1 MADFIKVSNRE
12 EAKRLAYQHYQDKG
26 SLTDGNS
33 YILPDGTK
41 LRVRKRIPNVS
52 GASDLKA
59 EAFETKA
66 KADVGRSTRIG
77 SSKKV
82 VNKAIR
88 DEAAAQWDELVG
100 DRNATINIGGKPY
113 SFDKY
118 LNKEVRDHSKFTRQ
132 KAVEAVNLGKS
143 LGHGTPTT
151 DVGRYAES
159 YTQQFAET
167 PTGNYAT
174 QDYIPPDQLERLQKA
189 GLATSPQEAAR
200 LHVGTTK
207 IGGRLPDVKIEE
219 LLKINASGNLT
230 RAGSQ
235 GVQNIGGY
243 LPIPI
248 PTGSQLRQN
257 ALGMG
262 LGAATEAITPESA
275 YAAGKGDWRTAA
287 VEGVKAAAT
296 GAITGGAIQAGL
308 TNLMPRVAAS
318 LASGPVM
325 PLVAGVGA
333 ALTLQDAAQAY
344 RAGQSG
350 RSIPLQK
357 KVEQTQQDKRRQQDV
372 AQFRAAMPGL
382 ASKNRMQAD
391 LSGRLSPQQIESF
404 RAGGGNAAMMRDGL
418 SVQQVIERGSSLRLK
433 KIVNSTIRDQV

>member
-1 MADFIKVSNRE
+1 MADFIKVSSRE

-26 SLTDGNS
+26 SLTGGNS
-33 YILPDGTK
+33 YILPDGTE

-189 GLATSPQEAAR
+189 GLATSPEEAAR

-207 IGGRLPDVKIEE
+207 IGGRLPDPEIQKI
-219 LLKINASGNLT
+219 LKIDSGDKAIRASRLMPDRNTLK
-230 RAGSQ
+230 AM
-235 GVQNIGGY
+235 
-243 LPIPI
+243 
-248 PTGSQLRQN
+248 
-257 ALGMG
+257 A
-262 LGAATEAITPESA
+262 
-275 YAAGKGDWRTAA
+275 AAGIVAPSVLGTAA
-287 VEGVKAAAT
+287 SAAETT
-296 GAITGGAIQAGL
+296 GRVQLAGQTGNPVDWIQAGL
-308 TNLMPRVAAS
+308 AGAS
-318 LASGPVM
+318 SAGDLAGYT
-325 PLVAGVGA
+325 GVGA
-333 ALTLQDAAQAY
+333 IPGEVLSTAADLANVAIDTARAPAPRPAYIPNAQA
-344 RAGQSG
+344 RPRTATAARTQGQTMPKSKPINLANEAQYFIVKPI
-350 RSIPLQK
+350 RSAFDRIFG
-357 KVEQTQQDKRRQQDV
+357 KRD
-372 AQFRAAMPGL
+372 
-382 ASKNRMQAD
+382 
-391 LSGRLSPQQIESF
+391 I
-404 RAGGGNAAMMRDGL
+404 
-418 SVQQVIERGSSLRLK
+418 
-433 KIVNSTIRDQV
+433 

>member
-1 MADFIKVSNRE
+1 MADFIKVSSRE

-26 SLTDGNS
+26 SLTGGNS
-33 YILPDGTK
+33 YILPDGTE

-77 SSKKV
+77 SSRKT

-100 DRNATINIGGKPY
+100 DRNATINIGGKSY

-118 LNKEVRDHSKFTRQ
+118 LNKEVRDHSRFTRQ

-151 DVGRYAES
+151 DVGRYVES

-189 GLATSPQEAAR
+189 GLATSTQEAAR

-219 LLKINASGNLT
+219 LLKINASGNLA

-235 GVQNIGGY
+235 GAQNIGGY

-248 PTGSQLRQN
+248 PTGSQLKQLAPGIKGQLPFN
-257 ALGMG
+257 VGSAIEPLQKGQPTKALEEVAKGTAIGMATDPIVRPIMSR
-262 LGAATEAITPESA
+262 LIPAVGAA
-275 YAAGKGDWRTAA
+275 
-287 VEGVKAAAT
+287 VKAAPVAVPAAAAVAT
-296 GAITGGAIQAGL
+296 ELAAPRAAQGGPERVTVNGTPYWLDKRTNKVYTNDGRPTSFGVDYRGGKPQLVPRGQGAQSKKDEKTDPLRQAAKG
-308 TNLMPRVAAS
+308 NLMP
-318 LASGPVM
+318 
-325 PLVAGVGA
+325 LVNM
-333 ALTLQDAAQAY
+333 LNPMSQFLRFSDAAM
-344 RAGQSG
+344 
-350 RSIPLQK
+350 K
-357 KVEQTQQDKRRQQDV
+357 
-372 AQFRAAMPGL
+372 
-382 ASKNRMQAD
+382 
-391 LSGRLSPQQIESF
+391 
-404 RAGGGNAAMMRDGL
+404 
-418 SVQQVIERGSSLRLK
+418 
-433 KIVNSTIRDQV
+433 TIRKEV

>member
-1 MADFIKVSNRE
+1 VADFIKVSDRE

-26 SLTDGNS
+26 SLTGGNR
-33 YILPDGTK
+33 YILPDGTE

-52 GASDLKA
+52 GAGDLKA

-230 RAGSQ
+230 RAGLQ
-235 GVQNIGGY
+235 GAQNIGGY

-248 PTGSQLRQN
+248 PTGSQLKQLAPGIKGQLPFN
-257 ALGMG
+257 VGSAIEPLQKGQPTKALEEVAKGTAIGMATDPIVKPIMSR
-262 LGAATEAITPESA
+262 LIPAVGAA
-275 YAAGKGDWRTAA
+275 
-287 VEGVKAAAT
+287 VKAAPVAVPAAAAVAT
-296 GAITGGAIQAGL
+296 ELAAPRAAQGGPERVIVNGTPYWLDKKANKVYTNDGRPTSFGVDYKGGKPQLVPRGQGAGSKRAEADPLRQAAKG
-308 TNLMPRVAAS
+308 NLMP
-318 LASGPVM
+318 
-325 PLVAGVGA
+325 LVNM
-333 ALTLQDAAQAY
+333 LNPMSQFLRFSDAA
-344 RAGQSG
+344 
-350 RSIPLQK
+350 
-357 KVEQTQQDKRRQQDV
+357 
-372 AQFRAAMPGL
+372 
-382 ASKNRMQAD
+382 
-391 LSGRLSPQQIESF
+391 
-404 RAGGGNAAMMRDGL
+404 MR
-418 SVQQVIERGSSLRLK
+418 
-433 KIVNSTIRDQV
+433 TIRDQV

>member
-1 MADFIKVSNRE
+1 MADFIKVSSRE

-26 SLTDGNS
+26 SLTGGNS
-33 YILPDGTK
+33 YILPDGTE

-52 GASDLKA
+52 EASDLKA

-66 KADVGRSTRIG
+66 KADVGRSTRIN
-77 SSKKV
+77 SSKKT

-100 DRNATINIGGKPY
+100 DRNATINIGEKPY

-118 LNKEVRDHSKFTRQ
+118 LNKEVRDHSRFTRQ

-167 PTGNYAT
+167 PTGNYAI

-219 LLKINASGNLT
+219 LLKINASGNLC
-230 RAGSQ
+230 
-235 GVQNIGGY
+235 
-243 LPIPI
+243 
-248 PTGSQLRQN
+248 LR
-257 ALGMG
+257 
-262 LGAATEAITPESA
+262 T
-275 YAAGKGDWRTAA
+275 
-287 VEGVKAAAT
+287 
-296 GAITGGAIQAGL
+296 
-308 TNLMPRVAAS
+308 
-318 LASGPVM
+318 
-325 PLVAGVGA
+325 
-333 ALTLQDAAQAY
+333 
-344 RAGQSG
+344 QSG
-350 RSIPLQK
+350 
-357 KVEQTQQDKRRQQDV
+357 
-372 AQFRAAMPGL
+372 
-382 ASKNRMQAD
+382 
-391 LSGRLSPQQIESF
+391 
-404 RAGGGNAAMMRDGL
+404 
-418 SVQQVIERGSSLRLK
+418 
-433 KIVNSTIRDQV
+433 